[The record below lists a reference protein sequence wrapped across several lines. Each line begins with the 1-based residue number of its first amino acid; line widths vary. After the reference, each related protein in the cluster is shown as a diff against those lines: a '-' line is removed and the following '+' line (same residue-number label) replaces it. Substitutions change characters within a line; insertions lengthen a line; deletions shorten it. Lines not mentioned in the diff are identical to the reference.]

1 MLVIFTDD
9 VMLIEPGDGEIANIL
24 DILMWHM
31 CATKQKILKFL
42 CLRSCQH
49 LLMILSILFYR
60 AQWYMS
66 GTSF

>member
-24 DILMWHM
+24 DILM

-42 CLRSCQH
+42 CLRTCQH

-60 AQWYMS
+60 SQWYMS